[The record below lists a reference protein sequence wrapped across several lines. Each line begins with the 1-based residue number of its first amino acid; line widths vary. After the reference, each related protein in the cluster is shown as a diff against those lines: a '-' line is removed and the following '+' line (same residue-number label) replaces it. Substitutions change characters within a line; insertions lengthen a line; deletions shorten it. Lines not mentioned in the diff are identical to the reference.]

1 MENKNLDKAMNI
13 VGRLVACEE
22 ISESGANA
30 LLYQEY
36 STNSEVY
43 DIVHRVA
50 KSLNLIIYEYNN
62 SLFASAGEQN
72 RIFGYTNEELRRQL
86 GVKLNKELYLSYF
99 VMYNTLTLFYN
110 SSRSYTYTEFVCVED
125 VVKAVDVEFEGVFDK
140 SRGIILD
147 EIEENSIKQIALCWD
162 ELPAATTQDAVGAR
176 AARNSKV
183 GFVKMIFNFM
193 VSQNLLAEGAGRYYP
208 TDRLKALMEN
218 YFEEYKGHLV
228 QLLAGERRADD
239 AAD

>member
-176 AARNSKV
+176 AARNSKA
-183 GFVKMIFNFM
+183 GFVKMVFNFM

-228 QLLAGERRADD
+228 QLISGERRADD